1 MILFGSQQFE
11 VLFFRDFYVDTKA
24 VGIQPGFIHQFPARS
39 GNAFQMN
46 ISVKAMHLTQIF
58 RHTHKP
64 LHRIIRTTDHTG
76 TKKQTF
82 DIIAPVEFNRQF
94 H

>member
-1 MILFGSQQFE
+1 
-11 VLFFRDFYVDTKA
+11 
-24 VGIQPGFIHQFPARS
+24 
-39 GNAFQMN
+39 MN

-64 LHRIIRTTDHTG
+64 FHRIIRTTDHTG